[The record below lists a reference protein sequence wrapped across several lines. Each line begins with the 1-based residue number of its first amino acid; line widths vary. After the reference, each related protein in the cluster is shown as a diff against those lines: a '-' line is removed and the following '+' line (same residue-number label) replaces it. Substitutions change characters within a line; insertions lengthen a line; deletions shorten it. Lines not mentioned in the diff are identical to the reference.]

1 MAVQA
6 VRDLDI
12 LRRSLT
18 GRKRW
23 ANDRQRQAILVIAN
37 ERRYLSILKS
47 LGAAHWV
54 AQCWRWKT
62 GAKRVRTRIQ
72 TRVLEGQM
80 GYCFR
85 TFFHTVLLVS
95 LKLLGVFVLV
105 RNALDALVIMVF
117 IPGTL

>member
-12 LRRSLT
+12 LRRGLT

-23 ANDRQRQAILVIAN
+23 ANARQCQAILVIAN
-37 ERRYLSILKS
+37 ERRYLRILKS

-62 GAKRVRTRIQ
+62 GAERVRTRIQ
-72 TRVLEGQM
+72 TRVLERGPD
-80 GYCFR
+80 G
-85 TFFHTVLLVS
+85 VLLS
-95 LKLLGVFVLV
+95 YILPHSPPC
-105 RNALDALVIMVF
+105 
-117 IPGTL
+117 IP